1 MKVEDSNK
9 SNEKNKM
16 KKILLISLTIL
27 LTYSIVLAQTTRG
40 IKVVTKD
47 KISGLEEELKLYDN
61 MYALIIGIDNYSKLS
76 FHQQL
81 QYAVSDAKAVVRTLS
96 DKFAFS
102 DIKTLYNERATREN
116 ILKTISEFR
125 TTGEEDAIFIFFASH
140 GWTESTPDGELGYL
154 IPTDGSLKPE
164 EMYLNISMSQLKELL
179 KPIPAKHIFVVVDAC
194 YSGTLLVT
202 RGLESEPAIDLAY
215 FKEITRGRVRQ
226 VLTAGGKGQEVMDG
240 GPGGHSVFTGYFLR
254 FLEKAD
260 SYITAKQ
267 LGFKVP
273 EQVYMVARER
283 GHTQIP
289 QFGNL
294 IGEGDFVFILKRVPK
309 LFGKLIVSTI
319 PQKAELYLNES
330 LIGYTPIEID
340 ELKPGKHKIRA
351 ESEDYFYTGEVEIEP
366 GKIRELNIKMERK
379 AVSNEN
385 ISPISKPPQLPI
397 SYLPLKTR
405 KSFYFSGEIG
415 IAILDGDFQDE
426 DWWGFENIWKP
437 GIGGSGLIGFRFI
450 ENLSIEGEFS
460 GYAHL
465 PDGSKNKIIVT
476 DLYGNIIDE
485 IEFYNS
491 AVYWGIILSAKFT
504 IPLTDNVNF
513 FLSAG
518 GGRKWFIWSYSE
530 DMWEYFDVEDDG
542 LTGIAF
548 SLGAGADICLSD
560 NIVFSGNISYNIHS
574 WSNELYISGNKIEEF
589 KGNALEIT
597 LGGRLYF

>member
-1 MKVEDSNK
+1 MKNYECRVEVEDSNK

-61 MYALIIGIDNYSKLS
+61 MYALIIGIDNYSKLP

-81 QYAVSDAKAVVRTLS
+81 QYAVSDAKAVANTLL
-96 DKFAFS
+96 DKFTFS
-102 DIKTLYNERATREN
+102 DIKSLYNERATREN
-116 ILKTISEFR
+116 ILKAISEFR
-125 TTGEEDAIFIFFASH
+125 PTGEEDAIFIFFACH

-164 EMYLNISMSQLKELL
+164 EMYLNISMSQLKEIL

-202 RGLESEPAIDLAY
+202 RGLESEPAPDLAY

-226 VLTAGGKGQEVMDG
+226 VLTAGGKGQEVLDG

-273 EQVYMVARER
+273 EQVYIVARER

-294 IGEGDFVFILKRVPK
+294 IGEGDFVFILKKPSK

-319 PQKAELYLNES
+319 PQKAKLYLDES

-340 ELKPGKHKIRA
+340 ELKPGRHKIRT
-351 ESEDYFYTGEVEIEP
+351 ESEDYFYSGEVEIEE
-366 GKIRELNIKMERK
+366 GKTRKLNIRMERK
-379 AVSNEN
+379 VASKEK

-397 SYLPLKTR
+397 SYLPFKT
-405 KSFYFSGEIG
+405 KKDLYLGVEIG
-415 IAILDGDFQDE
+415 TAILGGDFE
-426 DWWGFENIWKP
+426 DWWLP
-437 GIGGSGLIGFRFI
+437 GIGCSGILGYTFI

-460 GYAHL
+460 IFVHQPDKKAH
-465 PDGSKNKIIVT
+465 
-476 DLYGNIIDE
+476 
-485 IEFYNS
+485 EFYNS
-491 AVYWGIILSAKFT
+491 AIYYGIIISGKFLL
-504 IPLTDNVNF
+504 PLTDNVNF
-513 FLSAG
+513 YFSAG
-518 GGRKWFIWSYSE
+518 GGAKFFLWTYNE
-530 DMWEYFDVEDDG
+530 DMWEYIEEDIDG
-542 LTGIAF
+542 LTGPVF
-548 SLGAGADICLSD
+548 SFSAGADFYLSD
-560 NIVFSGNISYNIHS
+560 NIAFSGNIRYNIHS
-574 WSNELYISGNKIEEF
+574 WSDELFISGNQIEEF

-597 LGGRLYF
+597 LGGILYF

>member
-1 MKVEDSNK
+1 MEVDDSNK

-27 LTYSIVLAQTTRG
+27 LTYSIVLSQTTRG

-61 MYALIIGIDNYSKLS
+61 MYALIIGIDNYSKLT

-102 DIKTLYNERATREN
+102 NIKTLYNERANREN

-125 TTGEEDAIFIFFASH
+125 TTGEEDAIFIFFACH

-179 KPIPAKHIFVVVDAC
+179 KPIPAKHLFIVVDAC

-202 RGLESEPAIDLAY
+202 RGLESEPAPDLAY

-294 IGEGDFVFILKRVPK
+294 IGEGDFVFILKRE
-309 LFGKLIVSTI
+309 
-319 PQKAELYLNES
+319 AEK
-330 LIGYTPIEID
+330 T
-340 ELKPGKHKIRA
+340 
-351 ESEDYFYTGEVEIEP
+351 
-366 GKIRELNIKMERK
+366 RELNIQMDKKMK
-379 AVSNEN
+379 DTKK
-385 ISPISKPPQLPI
+385 IPPISKPPQLPI

-405 KSFYFSGEIG
+405 KNFYFSGEIG
-415 IAILDGDFQDE
+415 TSILDGDFQDE

-437 GIGGSGLIGFRFI
+437 GIGGSGLIGYRFI

-460 GYAHL
+460 IYAHL

-504 IPLTDNVNF
+504 IPLTDNANF

-542 LTGIAF
+542 LTGMAF
-548 SLGAGADICLSD
+548 SLGTGADIYLSD
-560 NIVFSGNISYNIHS
+560 NIAFSGNISYNIHS
-574 WSNELYISGNKIEEF
+574 WSDELFISGNQIEEF